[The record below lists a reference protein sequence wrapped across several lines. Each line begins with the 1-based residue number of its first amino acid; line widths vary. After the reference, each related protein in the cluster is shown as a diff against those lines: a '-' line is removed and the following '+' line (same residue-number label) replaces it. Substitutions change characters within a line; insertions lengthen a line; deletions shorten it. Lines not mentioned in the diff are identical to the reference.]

1 MCPTLGPAG
10 TVLFTRVTGSKE
22 QVAVLDLATHKVTV
36 RADLP
41 LIPPGSGCPAWL
53 GDPKSPNSFMFLGC
67 KGDECDESV
76 VGWPGHASPPP
87 LVCECVRVEERE
99 REGGGGEGRMVDMG
113 FILPFV
119 PRTNDNTEAVIGA
132 C

>member
-76 VGWPGHASPPP
+76 VGWPLALIRLLWQRWIRRCRSGE
-87 LVCECVRVEERE
+87 LVDV
-99 REGGGGEGRMVDMG
+99 
-113 FILPFV
+113 
-119 PRTNDNTEAVIGA
+119 
-132 C
+132 